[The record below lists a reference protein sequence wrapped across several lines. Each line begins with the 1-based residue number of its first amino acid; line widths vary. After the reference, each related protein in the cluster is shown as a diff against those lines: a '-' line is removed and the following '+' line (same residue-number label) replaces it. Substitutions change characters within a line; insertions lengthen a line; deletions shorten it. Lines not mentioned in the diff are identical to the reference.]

1 MTKRIVPTV
10 IYFTVG
16 IPLWV
21 LNSQTPATATVFFQG
36 LGDLPGSIFSSDSSG
51 VSADGSVVVG
61 ASFSGNGLEG
71 EAFRWTQDTGIV
83 GLGDLPGGPFV
94 SAAFDVSGDGS
105 IVVGASF
112 SAASSSSTVIPPTEA
127 FRWTAETGIVGLG
140 DLEGG
145 GFSSF
150 ASGISSDGSVIVGNS
165 NGPQGTEAFRWT
177 AETGLVGLGDLP
189 EGGFSSQ
196 AVRASADGSVIVGGG
211 ISASGIEGFR
221 WTEETGVVGVGD
233 LPGGVFFSRAAD
245 VSADGSVI
253 VGRSASANSSVS
265 GQIGNF
271 SGTEAFVWTE
281 ETGILGISDLPG
293 GGFFSRAFGVSGD
306 GSIVVGQS
314 EGFRGQEPFI
324 WDRVNGIRPLL
335 DVLIDDL
342 GLDLT
347 GWTNLVAQDISDDNS
362 TVIGFGLNPD
372 GNTEGWIARLTPASV
387 TVPERS
393 SVFSQLAI
401 FGVISVASAL
411 KRKLKR

>member
-1 MTKRIVPTV
+1 MTKRLFPTV

-36 LGDLPGSIFSSDSSG
+36 LGDLPGSIVSSDSSA

-61 ASFSGNGLEG
+61 ASFTGNGLEG
-71 EAFRWTQDTGIV
+71 EAFRWTKDTGIV
-83 GLGDLPGGPFV
+83 RIGVLPGAPFV

-105 IVVGASF
+105 IVVGANF

-127 FRWTAETGIVGLG
+127 FRWTAETGMIPLG

-150 ASGISSDGSVIVGNS
+150 ASGISSDGTVIVGNS
-165 NGPQGTEAFRWT
+165 NGSQGTEAFRWT
-177 AETGLVGLGDLP
+177 AETGLMGLGYLP
-189 EGGFSSQ
+189 EGAFSSQ
-196 AVRASADGSVIVGGG
+196 AVRASADGSVIVG
-211 ISASGIEGFR
+211 
-221 WTEETGVVGVGD
+221 
-233 LPGGVFFSRAAD
+233 
-245 VSADGSVI
+245 
-253 VGRSASANSSVS
+253 RSASANSSRS

-281 ETGILGISDLPG
+281 ETGIVGLSHLPG
-293 GGFFSRAFGVSGD
+293 KRFFSRAFGVSGD

-347 GWTNLVAQDISDDNS
+347 DSTNLVAQDISDDNS
-362 TVIGFGLNPD
+362 TVIGFGINPD
-372 GNTEGWIARLTPASV
+372 GNTEGSIARLTPASV

-393 SVFSQLAI
+393 SVFSQLAVI
-401 FGVISVASAL
+401 GVISVASAL